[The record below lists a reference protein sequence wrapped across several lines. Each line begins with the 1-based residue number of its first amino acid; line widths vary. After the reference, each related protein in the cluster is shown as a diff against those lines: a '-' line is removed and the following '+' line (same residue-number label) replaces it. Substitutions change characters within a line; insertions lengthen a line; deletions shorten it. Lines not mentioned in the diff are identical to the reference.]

1 MEQNLLPIYKLRMM
15 FLEKINPTFF
25 IKNADLIRRT
35 SLAAQDYLLSG
46 AYDEYKFM
54 MGRHFRNLPGYIAVH
69 KKYNLPYNPYVM
81 TPENTT
87 LNPGLVMDLANSL
100 NTDIIN
106 LVVNSKGEITDM
118 RNLPK
123 SEVLRVYHNSQNNG
137 TPINVLQYVPMFQ
150 IERMMLASRQ
160 ITR

>member
-1 MEQNLLPIYKLRMM
+1 METKLMPIFALRAMLLQQASPQCFAR
-15 FLEKINPTFF
+15 NH
-25 IKNADLIRRT
+25 DLITRT

-118 RNLPK
+118 RKLPE

-137 TPINVLQYVPMFQ
+137 TPINVLQFVPMFQ